1 MLTSSFAPVIYVV
14 AYADVLAFLIVSS
27 STTFETI
34 SMFVLP

>member
-14 AYADVLAFLIVSS
+14 AYADALAFSIVSS
-27 STTFETI
+27 SVTFEAI